1 MSATNPEVPRVRVLF
16 VDDEPNVLDAMRRN
30 LRGVVEVVT
39 AQGAKLGLETVASQA
54 PFAVVVSDLRMPEM
68 DGVEF
73 LRRMH
78 ERSPDTVRILLTGQA
93 DVPAAI
99 GAVNDGKIFR
109 FLLKPCPPEILKSVL
124 HAAAEQHRLLTAERV
139 LLQQTLRGS
148 IQALADM
155 VAVVHPAVAGRA
167 SRVQRLALELAEKL
181 EVEDRWVLEISALVA
196 HLGYVSLPA
205 ATVEKLHAGTTL
217 ESDENELVD
226 RVPAIAARVVANIPR
241 LEAVRDVLLH
251 QNTRFDG
258 IDSPVKGVR
267 GEAIPIGARLL
278 KVAADFDLLEA
289 QGLRV
294 DAAADRLAGRTG
306 WYDPRLTGALR
317 ERCGTGGPATEI
329 AEMNL
334 AEVRIGMVFAGD
346 VHHPDGMLLVARGQ
360 EVTENLLDRIRN
372 YWSGFS
378 RSVRVSMVPR
388 SQDSGPAR
396 HAA

>member
-1 MSATNPEVPRVRVLF
+1 MSAPAPEGQRVRVLF

-30 LRGVVEVVT
+30 LRGFVEVVT
-39 AQGAKLGLETVASQA
+39 AQGAKLGLETVAAQV
-54 PFAVVVSDLRMPEM
+54 PFAVVVSDLRMPEI

-99 GAVNDGKIFR
+99 GAVNEGKIFR

-181 EVEDRWVLEISALVA
+181 GIENRWVLEISALVA

-205 ATVEKLHAGTTL
+205 ATVERLHAGTEL
-217 ESDENELVD
+217 DSDESAIVA
-226 RVPAIAARVVANIPR
+226 RVPEIAARVVAHIPR
-241 LEAVRDVLLH
+241 LEAVRDVLIH
-251 QNTRFDG
+251 QSTRFDG
-258 IDSPVKGVR
+258 AGSPVAGVR

-278 KVAADFDLLEA
+278 KLAADFDLLES
-289 QGLRV
+289 QGTNPGM
-294 DAAADRLAGRTG
+294 AADTLAGRTG
-306 WYDPRLTGALR
+306 WYDPRLVAILR
-317 ERCGTGGPATEI
+317 ERCGSAGEASEI
-329 AEMNL
+329 VEMSL
-334 AEVRIGMVFAGD
+334 AEVRLGMRFAGD
-346 VHHPDGMLLVARGQ
+346 VHHPDGMLLIARGQ
-360 EVTENLLDRIRN
+360 EVTESLLDRIRG
-372 YWSGFS
+372 YWSSFS
-378 RSVRVSMVPR
+378 RSVRVSMIPR
-388 SQDSGPAR
+388 ATATGTLSE
-396 HAA
+396 AA